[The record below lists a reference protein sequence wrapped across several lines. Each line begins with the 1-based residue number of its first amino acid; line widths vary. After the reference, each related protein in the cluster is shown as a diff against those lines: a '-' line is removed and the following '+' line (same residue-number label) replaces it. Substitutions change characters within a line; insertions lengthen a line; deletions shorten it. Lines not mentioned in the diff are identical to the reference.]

1 MTAAWEVPADAHLGD
16 YVLRPADAVRDRVAI
31 VDRSRGG
38 RREWTYGQLRAAVAG
53 LATWL
58 RRSGVGEEDVVLVL
72 VENSA
77 EFVVAYHGILA
88 AGAVV
93 LALDPRDTAERWS
106 SVADGT
112 RAKALIAETALGPPE
127 VSLPTVCVGS
137 RTPGG
142 TPWDEVV
149 ATSPRPLSSRGGDR
163 TAVLMSSSGTQGTPT
178 LVPVS
183 HRNLTA
189 NLGQIAH
196 LHRVRGDDVVLSV
209 PPLRHVYGMQ
219 MAMNPALRAGATLV
233 IGATPF
239 SAADFARDVTED
251 GVSLAYLVPSVVT
264 ELGAAGEPLPSLRL
278 VVSGGAPLPSV
289 DAGRCA
295 AALGVPVVQG
305 FGMTEAGCVSFSPDG
320 VEVPPGS
327 TGVLVPGTEVRF
339 TGGEEAESGELWLR
353 GPQIARAAA
362 DADGWLR
369 TGDLVSRDENG
380 FLRITGRAK
389 SLIKYKG
396 HQVSPAELEEVVTG
410 HPAVAEA
417 CVAGVPDRVGGEIPK
432 AYVVLR
438 EPVPLAEI
446 TAYVAGRVAPHQR
459 VRAIERVRVI
469 PRSST
474 GKRTRPPALRV
485 LVTGGGRGLGRAF
498 AQALAAAGMFVTV
511 AGRHRDSLAET
522 VDGIRRA
529 GGTATWVRLDVT
541 DEDSVTRGVDE
552 VVAELGGLDVLVNNA
567 GVPGP
572 IGPLWTVDEAEW
584 LQAFEV
590 GLFGSVRM
598 TRAALPALTGRV
610 VNVVSRAGAVGWPHV
625 SAYAAAKAGLI
636 SVTASLAGELADS
649 ARVAVAFD
657 PGLVDAG
664 MTRSHLD
671 RGRTGNRW
679 EDDVLAW
686 TVKARQAGRFT
697 SAEDS
702 ADALVAVVTG
712 AADHLTGR
720 YVRPEDVLPR
730 LRPVSSAPSAR
741 PDSIGSTRRKVSS

>member
-1 MTAAWEVPADAHLGD
+1 MTAAWEVPADAHLGV
-16 YVLRPADAVRDRVAI
+16 YVLRPDAADDDRVAI

-38 RREWTYGQLRAAVAG
+38 RREWTYGRLRAAVAG
-53 LATWL
+53 LAAWL
-58 RRSGVGEEDVVLVL
+58 RRSGVGEDDTVLVL

-93 LALDPRDTAERWS
+93 LALDPRDTAEHWRS
-106 SVADGT
+106 AIDDAG
-112 RAKALIAETALGPPE
+112 AKALIAETSLGPPK
-127 VSLPTVCVGS
+127 VSLPTACVGS

-142 TPWDEVV
+142 TPWDEAV
-149 ATSPRPLSSRGGDR
+149 ATPPLPLSARGGDR
-163 TAVLMSSSGTQGTPT
+163 TAVLMSSSGTQGTPK

-183 HRNLTA
+183 HRNLTS

-239 SAADFARDVTED
+239 SAADFTRDVTED

-264 ELGAAGEPLPSLRL
+264 ELGAAGKPLTSLRL

-289 DAGRCA
+289 DADRCA
-295 AALGVPVVQG
+295 AVLGVPVVQG
-305 FGMTEAGCVSFSPDG
+305 FGMIEAGCVSFSPDG
-320 VEVPPGS
+320 VEVPQGS

-353 GPQIARAAA
+353 GPQIALASA
-362 DADGWLR
+362 DAEGWLR
-369 TGDLVSRDENG
+369 TGDLARRDENG
-380 FLRITGRAK
+380 FLRITGRVK

-396 HQVSPAELEEVVTG
+396 HQVSPTALEEVVTS
-410 HPAVAEA
+410 HPAVTEA
-417 CVAGVPDRVGGEIPK
+417 CVAGVPDRVTGEIPK
-432 AYVVLR
+432 AYVVLH

-446 TAYVAGRVAPHQR
+446 TAYVADRVAPHQR

-485 LVTGGGRGLGRAF
+485 LLTGGGRGLGRMF
-498 AQALAAAGMFVTV
+498 AQALAAAGMSVAV
-511 AGRHRDSLAET
+511 AGRCRDSLVET
-522 VDGIRRA
+522 VDEIRRA
-529 GGTATWVRLDVT
+529 GGSATWVHLDVT
-541 DEDSVTRGVDE
+541 DGDSVTRGVDE
-552 VVAELGGLDVLVNNA
+552 VVAEFGGLDVLVNNA

-572 IGPLWTVDEAEW
+572 IGPLWTVNEAEW
-584 LQAFEV
+584 RQAFEV
-590 GLFGSVRM
+590 SLFGSVRM
-598 TRAALPALTGRV
+598 TRAVLPALTGRV

-625 SAYAAAKAGLI
+625 SAYAAGKAALI
-636 SVTASLAGELADS
+636 SVTASLAGELAES
-649 ARVAVAFD
+649 ARVAVAFH

-664 MTRSHLD
+664 MTRSHLE

-686 TVKARQAGRFT
+686 TVKARQSGRFT

-702 ADALVAVVTG
+702 ADALVAIVTG
-712 AADHLTGR
+712 AADHLSGR
-720 YVRPEDVLPR
+720 YVRTEDVLSR
-730 LRPVSSAPSAR
+730 LRPVPSDAPASPDFIDSSW
-741 PDSIGSTRRKVSS
+741 RKVSS

>member
-1 MTAAWEVPADAHLGD
+1 MTVAWEVPADAHLGD
-16 YVLRPADAVRDRVAI
+16 YVLRPGAADDDRVAV

-38 RREWTYGQLRAAVAG
+38 RVEWTYGRLRAAVAG
-53 LATWL
+53 LAAWL
-58 RRSGVGEEDVVLVL
+58 RRSGVGDDDTVVVLA
-72 VENSA
+72 ENSA

-93 LALDPRDTAERWS
+93 LALDPRDTAERWRT
-106 SVADGT
+106 AIDGVGG
-112 RAKALIAETALGPPE
+112 KALIAETTLGPPE
-127 VSLPTVCVGS
+127 VALPTVCVGP
-137 RTPGG
+137 RTPSG
-142 TPWDEVV
+142 TSWDEAV
-149 ATSPRPLSSRGGDR
+149 ATPPRPLSPRGGDR
-163 TAVLMSSSGTQGTPT
+163 TAVLMSSSGTQGAPK

-209 PPLRHVYGMQ
+209 PPLRHIYGMQ

-239 SAADFARDVTED
+239 SAADFTRDVTEY

-289 DAGRCA
+289 DADRCA
-295 AALGVPVVQG
+295 AVLGVPVVQG

-339 TGGEEAESGELWLR
+339 TGGDEAESGELWLR
-353 GPQIARAAA
+353 GPQIARASA

-369 TGDLVSRDENG
+369 TGDLVSRDAHG

-389 SLIKYKG
+389 TLIKYKG
-396 HQVSPAELEEVVTG
+396 HQVSPVELEEVITG

-417 CVAGVPDRVGGEIPK
+417 CVAGVPDPVAGEIPK
-432 AYVVLR
+432 AYVVLA

-446 TAYVAGRVAPHQR
+446 TAYVADRVAPHKR
-459 VRAIERVRVI
+459 VRAIERVRAI

-474 GKRTRPPALRV
+474 GKRVRPPALRV
-485 LVTGGGRGLGRAF
+485 LVTGGGRGLGRSF
-498 AQALAAAGMFVTV
+498 AEALAAAGLSVAV
-511 AGRHRDSLAET
+511 AGRDRNALVET

-541 DEDSVTRGVDE
+541 DDDSVTRGVDQ

-572 IGPLWTVDEAEW
+572 IGPLWTVNEAEW
-584 LQAFEV
+584 RRAFEV
-590 GLFGSVRM
+590 GLFGSVRV
-598 TRAALPALTGRV
+598 TRAVLPALTGRV
-610 VNVVSRAGAVGWPHV
+610 VNVVSRAGTVGWPHA
-625 SAYAAAKAGLI
+625 SAYAATKAGLI
-636 SVTASLAGELADS
+636 SVTASLAGELAGS

-657 PGLVDAG
+657 PGLVDTG

-679 EDDVLAW
+679 EDDILAW
-686 TVKARQAGRFT
+686 TVKARQSGRLT
-697 SAEDS
+697 AAEDS
-702 ADALVAVVTG
+702 AAALVSIVTG
-712 AADHLTGR
+712 AADHSTGR
-720 YVRPEDVLPR
+720 CVRTEDVLPR
-730 LRPVSSAPSAR
+730 VRLSASVR
-741 PDSIGSTRRKVSS
+741 PDSIRSGQREVSS

>member
-1 MTAAWEVPADAHLGD
+1 MTAAWEVPAGAHLGD
-16 YVLRPADAVRDRVAI
+16 YVLRPGAPDDDRLAV

-38 RREWTYGQLRAAVAG
+38 RVEWTYGRLRAAVAG
-53 LATWL
+53 LAAWL
-58 RRSGVGEEDVVLVL
+58 RRSGVGDDDTVLVL
-72 VENSA
+72 TENSA
-77 EFVVAYHGILA
+77 EFVVAYHGVLA

-93 LALDPRDTAERWS
+93 LALDPRDTTERWR
-106 SVADGT
+106 AAIDGT
-112 RAKALIAETALGPPE
+112 GAKALIAETALGPPE
-127 VSLPTVCVGS
+127 VPLPTVCVGALTS
-137 RTPGG
+137 NG
-142 TPWDEVV
+142 TPWDEAV
-149 ATSPRPLSSRGGDR
+149 ATPPLPLSPPGGDR
-163 TAVLMSSSGTQGTPT
+163 TAVLMSSSGTLGTPQ
-178 LVPVS
+178 LVAVS

-239 SAADFARDVTED
+239 SAADFTRDVTED

-264 ELGAAGEPLPSLRL
+264 EIGAAGEPLPSLRL

-289 DAGRCA
+289 DADRCA
-295 AALGVPVVQG
+295 AVLGVPVVQG

-320 VEVPPGS
+320 VRVPPGS

-339 TGGEEAESGELWLR
+339 TGGADAESGELWLR
-353 GPQIARAAA
+353 GPQIARGAA

-369 TGDLVSRDENG
+369 TGDLVSRDAHG

-389 SLIKYKG
+389 ALIKYKG
-396 HQVSPAELEEVVTG
+396 HQVSPVELEEVVTS

-417 CVAGVPDRVGGEIPK
+417 LVAGVPDLVAGEIPK
-432 AYVVLR
+432 AYVVLN
-438 EPVPLAEI
+438 EPVSLAEI
-446 TAYVAGRVAPHQR
+446 TAYVADRVSPHKR
-459 VRAIERVRVI
+459 VRAIERVREI

-474 GKRTRPPALRV
+474 GKRMRPPALRV
-485 LVTGGGRGLGRAF
+485 LVTGGGRGLGRTF
-498 AQALAAAGMFVTV
+498 AEALAAAGLSVAV
-511 AGRHRDSLAET
+511 AGRHRDALVET
-522 VDGIRRA
+522 VDGIRQA

-541 DEDSVTRGVDE
+541 DHDSVAGGVDQ

-567 GVPGP
+567 GVGGP

-584 LQAFEV
+584 VRAFEV
-590 GLFGSVRM
+590 GLFGAVRV
-598 TRAALPALTGRV
+598 TRAVLPSLTGRV
-610 VNVVSRAGAVGWPHV
+610 VNVVSRAGAVGWPHA
-625 SAYAAAKAGLI
+625 SAYAATKAGLI

-679 EDDVLAW
+679 EDDILAW
-686 TVKARQAGRFT
+686 TVKAQRSGRFT
-697 SAEDS
+697 AAEDS
-702 ADALVAVVTG
+702 AAALVSVVTG
-712 AADHLTGR
+712 AADHAAGGC
-720 YVRPEDVLPR
+720 VRTEDVLPR
-730 LRPVSSAPSAR
+730 PRLLPSAEPGE
-741 PDSIGSTRRKVSS
+741 PDSIRPGRREVSS